1 MNRILG
7 YFGLLTVFG
16 CLLAVE
22 FSFNRQYYLAKGA
35 ETLERECNAAIDS
48 TMARDGLLQQYAMQQ
63 AVLARNNFSKQN
75 QNERAITDSNRDAGK
90 VQQYDTSIK
99 ETAREAVS
107 LGDKIGAREREIA
120 AEVRE
125 RFAARRKSYDDN
137 ALFGMAVTV
146 IMPLLALLLALARE
160 ILFETKATKQAATI
174 GSVFCQLTISYM
186 TWEASFARFHSQ
198 LFSWLWV
205 LATGFSFP
213 VMYMAIAKAGVAIN
227 RLRPKPRK
235 HEAAKSNAVFSKA
248 APAENGNGFHEAGEE
263 LENGKATLGERQ
275 RKLLQR
281 YYVWLYVR
289 AGQPK
294 GLGASY
300 KRAAQMG
307 HGTFYRQA
315 AKLEKMQLTEAE
327 VIKGLAPATL
337 AQVRGFHEE
346 ITLKA

>member
-1 MNRILG
+1 MNRIFG
-7 YFGLLTVFG
+7 YIGLLAVFA

-48 TMARDGLLQQYAMQQ
+48 MKARDGLLQQYAMQQ
-63 AVLARNNFSKQN
+63 AVLARNNVSKQA
-75 QNERAITDSNRDAGK
+75 QNERAMTDGKRDPGK
-90 VQQYDTSIK
+90 VQQYDGSITS
-99 ETAREAVS
+99 TAGQVMT
-107 LGDKIGAREREIA
+107 LGDKIAAREIEIA
-120 AEVRE
+120 TETRA
-125 RFAARRKSYDDN
+125 RFAARRKSFDDN
-137 ALFGMAVTV
+137 AMFGMAVTV

-160 ILFETKATKQAATI
+160 ILFEIKGSKYAATV
-174 GSVFCQLTISYM
+174 GSVFCQLTISFM

-213 VMYMAIAKAGVAIN
+213 VMYMAIAKASVALN

-235 HEAAKSNAVFSKA
+235 RKAFKSNSIFGKA
-248 APAENGNGFHEAGEE
+248 AQAESENGFHESEDEPENGNGTIA
-263 LENGKATLGERQ
+263 ERQ
-275 RKLLQR
+275 RKLVQR

-315 AKLEKMQLTEAE
+315 AKIEKMQLTEAE
-327 VIKGLAPATL
+327 VIKGLSPATL
-337 AQVRGFHEE
+337 AQVRSFHEE